1 MCNEG
6 KEAIKQNKALTIRV
20 KARII
25 SASNDCAGA
34 TVLTL
39 EIVDKIVRDEKTY
52 YGYEIISE
60 AASDPKGNTCNS
72 QTAILSA
79 FSKNAFDDLK
89 GQNLYLYSTENT
101 IKVADPCVS
110 EVWQQMLISMCKNHV
125 FTFVLEFE
133 DGKYNLKKVEC

>member
-1 MCNEG
+1 MCNGG
-6 KEAIKQNKALTIRV
+6 KEAIKQNKALAIRV

-52 YGYEIISE
+52 YGYEVILDALTSKKE
-60 AASDPKGNTCNS
+60 LRNS
-72 QTAILSA
+72 RDTILSA
-79 FSKNAFDDLK
+79 FLKNTFDDLK
-89 GQNLYLYSTENT
+89 GQNLYLYSLEDT

-133 DGKYNLKKVEC
+133 DGKYNLKKVEY

>member
-1 MCNEG
+1 MGN
-6 KEAIKQNKALTIRV
+6 KRKKAIKQNKALTIRV

-60 AASDPKGNTCNS
+60 ASNPKGNTCNS

-125 FTFVLEFE
+125 FTFILEFK
-133 DGKYNLKKVEC
+133 DKKYNLKGVES

>member
-20 KARII
+20 KARITTL
-25 SASNDCAGA
+25 SNTSDDV
-34 TVLTL
+34 TTLTL
-39 EIVDKIVRDEKTY
+39 EIGDKVVRDEKTY

-60 AASDPKGNTCNS
+60 ASNPKGNTFNS

-101 IKVADPCVS
+101 IDVTAPKVS
-110 EVWQQMLISMCKNHV
+110 SVWQQMLTSMCKNHI
-125 FTFVLEFE
+125 FTFVLEFKN
-133 DGKYNLKKVEC
+133 GTYALKKVEF